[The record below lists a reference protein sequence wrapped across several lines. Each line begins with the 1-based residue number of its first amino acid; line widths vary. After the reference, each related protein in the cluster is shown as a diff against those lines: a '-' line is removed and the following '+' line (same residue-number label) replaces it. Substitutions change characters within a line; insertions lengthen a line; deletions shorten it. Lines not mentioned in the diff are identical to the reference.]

1 MVQQTDSV
9 PEQHSQQSQQTLENV
24 YLTVEEQLTTAEKH
38 LTTAEEHLTPSEF
51 DEIDNE
57 EEEDDDDND
66 DIEDGKDVDTVSCHE
81 EEDENIDSDV
91 FVLSDSD
98 KNSDGTISA
107 AGLKNIP
114 NESWLDYPWDCSEC
128 GVRFTSVTLLRE
140 HHTDNHLFTVMRY
153 QCIDCSMVFSKYS
166 LFVRH
171 VGHQHR
177 PHLKY
182 W

>member
-9 PEQHSQQSQQTLENV
+9 PEQHSQTQQTLENV
-24 YLTVEEQLTTAEKH
+24 YLTVEEHLTTVEEH
-38 LTTAEEHLTPSEF
+38 LTTADEHLTASEF
-51 DEIDNE
+51 DEIEN
-57 EEEDDDDND
+57 EEEDDDNEDN
-66 DIEDGKDVDTVSCHE
+66 EDGKDMDTASCHEE

-91 FVLSDSD
+91 LVLSDSD

-114 NESWLDYPWDCSEC
+114 NESWVDYPWDCSEC
-128 GVRFTSVTLLRE
+128 GVRLTSVALLRK

-153 QCIDCSMVFSKYS
+153 QCVDCSMVFSKYS

-171 VGHQHR
+171 VGQHHR

>member
-1 MVQQTDSV
+1 MAVGD
-9 PEQHSQQSQQTLENV
+9 
-24 YLTVEEQLTTAEKH
+24 
-38 LTTAEEHLTPSEF
+38 F
-51 DEIDNE
+51 DEDDN

-66 DIEDGKDVDTVSCHE
+66 EIEDGKDIDTASCHD

-91 FVLSDSD
+91 LVLSDSD
-98 KNSDGTISA
+98 KNSDGTISS
-107 AGLKNIP
+107 AGLKNIT
-114 NESWLDYPWDCSEC
+114 NESWLDYPWNCSEC
-128 GVRFTSVTLLRE
+128 SVRFTSVTSLRD

-153 QCIDCSMVFSKYS
+153 QCVDCSMVFSKYS

-171 VGHQHR
+171 VQHHR